1 MSTLTDDVTITTE
14 EARELVQRAA
24 FLIRSRPFEGSDP
37 LQAAGWKRSV
47 EDFLEDL
54 VFERAIGQ
62 VGVTPP
68 TGAPKATSDVSAFLQ
83 GLDHAL
89 GGHEDNP
96 AVIVA
101 VAITAIVVTVVGG
114 IIVSYIAGEDAGAPP
129 PPPVIVN
136 AGG

>member
-1 MSTLTDDVTITTE
+1 MSTLTDEITTE
-14 EARELVQRAA
+14 QAHELVQRAA

-47 EDFLEDL
+47 EEFLEDL

-62 VGVTPP
+62 VGATAPA
-68 TGAPKATSDVSAFLQ
+68 GAPKATSDVSAFLQ

-89 GGHEDNP
+89 DAHKDNP
-96 AVIVA
+96 
-101 VAITAIVVTVVGG
+101 VAIAIAVIVVTVVGG
-114 IIVSYIAGEDAGAPP
+114 MIISYVAGEDAGTPP
-129 PPPVIVN
+129 PPPVVVN